1 MLLGAW
7 ARDGLSEEQIS
18 KNMGISRSTLKEW
31 KQKYPAISATL
42 KKGKEVADIEVEN
55 ALFKRAT
62 GYEVEETKVE
72 IDSNG
77 KKHMVKITKHIAPDP
92 TSIIYWLKNRRP
104 EKWRDKPIPV
114 KATEQEMDL
123 LSAAFKELEE
133 LADGED

>member
-7 ARDGLSEEQIS
+7 ARDGLNEEQIS

-42 KKGKEVADIEVEN
+42 KNGKEVADIEVEN

-62 GYEVEETKVE
+62 GYDVEESKVE

-104 EKWRDKPIPV
+104 DKWRDKPMPT

-133 LADGED
+133 LADGKD

>member
-7 ARDGLSEEQIS
+7 ARDGLTDEQIA
-18 KNMGISRSTLKEW
+18 KNMGIARATLIEWKKKHPDISDTLKR
-31 KQKYPAISATL
+31 
-42 KKGKEVADIEVEN
+42 GKDIADIQVEN

-104 EKWRDKPIPV
+104 EKWRDKPMPV

-133 LADGED
+133 LADGKD

>member
-92 TSIIYWLKNRRP
+92 TSIIFWLKNRRP
-104 EKWRDKPIPV
+104 EKWRDKPMPV

-133 LADGED
+133 LADGKD

>member
-31 KQKYPAISATL
+31 KQRYPAISATL

-104 EKWRDKPIPV
+104 EKWRDKPMPV

-133 LADGED
+133 LADGKD

>member
-104 EKWRDKPIPV
+104 EKWRDKPMPV

-133 LADGED
+133 LADGKD

>member
-18 KNMGISRSTLKEW
+18 KNIGISRSTLKEW

-92 TSIIYWLKNRRP
+92 TSIIFWLKNRRP
-104 EKWRDKPIPV
+104 EKWRDKPMPV

-133 LADGED
+133 LADGKD

>member
-104 EKWRDKPIPV
+104 EKWRDKPMPV
-114 KATEQEMDL
+114 KATEHEMDL

-133 LADGED
+133 LADGKD

>member
-42 KKGKEVADIEVEN
+42 KKGKQVADIEVEN

-104 EKWRDKPIPV
+104 EKWRDKPMPV

-133 LADGED
+133 LADGKD